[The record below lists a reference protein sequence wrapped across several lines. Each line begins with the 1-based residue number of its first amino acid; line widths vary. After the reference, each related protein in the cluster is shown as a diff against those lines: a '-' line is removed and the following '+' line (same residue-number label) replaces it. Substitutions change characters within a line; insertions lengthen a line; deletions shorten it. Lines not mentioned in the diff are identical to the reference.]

1 MNADSFKYKEITD
14 IILRSFYEV
23 YNEIG
28 DGFLESVYEN
38 ALYIVLTGD
47 GLCVERQKDIA
58 VFFRGKVIGD
68 FKADLI
74 VNEKVILELKAV
86 RTINPTHEAQLINYL
101 KATNIE
107 VGLLLNFGKKPEFKR
122 FIYGNKRKKISLP
135 ARLRFRFQPIGL
147 TGRWVGDYAPEGRAY
162 RPEGIIRV
170 NLPAV
175 WQAGLRPSSYKVS

>member
-23 YNEIG
+23 YNELG

-122 FIYGNKRKKISLP
+122 FIYANKRKNISDNQRKSV
-135 ARLRFRFQPIGL
+135 A
-147 TGRWVGDYAPEGRAY
+147 E
-162 RPEGIIRV
+162 
-170 NLPAV
+170 
-175 WQAGLRPSSYKVS
+175 

>member
-23 YNEIG
+23 YNELG

-122 FIYGNKRKKISLP
+122 FIYDNKRKNISDNQRKSV
-135 ARLRFRFQPIGL
+135 A
-147 TGRWVGDYAPEGRAY
+147 E
-162 RPEGIIRV
+162 
-170 NLPAV
+170 
-175 WQAGLRPSSYKVS
+175 

>member
-1 MNADSFKYKEITD
+1 MFKYKEITD
-14 IILRSFYEV
+14 VILKSFYEV
-23 YNEIG
+23 YNELG

-47 GLCVERQKDIA
+47 GLCVERQKDIG

-86 RTINPTHEAQLINYL
+86 RTLNPAHEAQLINYL

-122 FIYGNKRKKISLP
+122 FIYDNKRGK
-135 ARLRFRFQPIGL
+135 
-147 TGRWVGDYAPEGRAY
+147 
-162 RPEGIIRV
+162 
-170 NLPAV
+170 
-175 WQAGLRPSSYKVS
+175 